1 MKKFS
6 NVSIWLMFLLPTTNL
21 MAQNIQENER
31 TMSQGSKPG
40 FAMNVSDLDAKET
53 ERLWIDYL
61 KDSKAKT
68 KKDRKTNEVFADD
81 ASVPAISSNLMD
93 IYATFTERNKQ
104 TEIIVWVDLGG
115 AFLARRQHPDKIDAF
130 EQWLSEFGRRARVRK
145 IELEQEAEEL
155 IFKDQKKEFDK
166 LIKEEE
172 RLKKEIADAEQRI
185 NQAKKELEVNNA
197 NQNNRRQEMERQ
209 QMKIQEIEAKKK
221 RVE

>member
-1 MKKFS
+1 MKKLTNF
-6 NVSIWLMFLLPTTNL
+6 SIWLMFLLPMTNL
-21 MAQNIQENER
+21 LAQNIQENER

-40 FAMNVSDLDAKET
+40 FSMNVSDLDAKET

-61 KDSKAKT
+61 KDTKAKT

-81 ASVPAISSNLMD
+81 ASIPAISTNLLD

-104 TEIIVWVDLGG
+104 TEIIVWIDLGG
-115 AFLARRQHPDKIDAF
+115 AFLARRQNPDKIDAF
-130 EQWLSEFGRRARVRK
+130 EQWLSEFGRRTRVRK

-155 IFKDQKKEFDK
+155 VFKDQKKEFDK

>member
-1 MKKFS
+1 MKKLS
-6 NVSIWLMFLLPTTNL
+6 KLSIWLMFLLPMTTL
-21 MAQNIQENER
+21 LAQNIQENER

-40 FAMNVSDLDAKET
+40 FSLNVDDLDAKET

-81 ASVPAISSNLMD
+81 ASIPAISTNLMD

-115 AFLARRQHPDKIDAF
+115 AFLGRRQNPDKIDAF
-130 EQWLSEFGRRARVRK
+130 EQWLSEFGRRTRVRK

-155 IFKDQKKEFDK
+155 VFKDQKKEFDK

>member
-1 MKKFS
+1 MKKFFNLS
-6 NVSIWLMFLLPTTNL
+6 TWLMLLLPMTSL
-21 MAQNIQENER
+21 LAQNIQENER

-40 FAMNVSDLDAKET
+40 FSMSIDNLDAKET
-53 ERLWIDYL
+53 ERLWIEYL
-61 KDSKAKT
+61 KDTKAKT

-81 ASVPAISSNLMD
+81 ASVQSISSNLMD
-93 IYATFTERNKQ
+93 IYATFTERGKQ

-115 AFLARRQHPDKIDAF
+115 AFLARRQHPDKIAAF
-130 EQWLSEFGRRARVRK
+130 EQWLSEFGRRTRVRK
-145 IELEQEAEEL
+145 VEIELTSEEL
-155 IFKDQKKEFDK
+155 VFKDQKKEFDK
-166 LIKEEE
+166 LVKEEE

-209 QMKIQEIEAKKK
+209 QMKIQEIESKKK

>member
-1 MKKFS
+1 MKKLFNLS
-6 NVSIWLMFLLPTTNL
+6 TWLMLLLPMTSL
-21 MAQNIQENER
+21 LAQNIQENER

-40 FAMNVSDLDAKET
+40 FSMNIDDLDTKEA

-68 KKDRKTNEVFADD
+68 KKDRRTNEIFADD
-81 ASVPAISSNLMD
+81 ASIPAINSNLMD
-93 IYATFTERNKQ
+93 IYATFTERGKQ

-115 AFLARRQHPDKIDAF
+115 AFLGRRQHPDKIAAF
-130 EQWLSEFGRRARVRK
+130 EQWLGEFARRTRVRK
-145 IELEQEAEEL
+145 VELELESEEL
-155 IFKDQKKEFDK
+155 VFKDQKKEFDK
-166 LIKEEE
+166 LVKEEE
-172 RLKKEIADAEQRI
+172 RLKKEVADAEQRI

-209 QMKIQEIEAKKK
+209 QMKIQEVEAKKK

>member
-1 MKKFS
+1 MKKFFNLS
-6 NVSIWLMFLLPTTNL
+6 TWLMLLLPMTSL
-21 MAQNIQENER
+21 LAQNIQENER

-40 FAMNVSDLDAKET
+40 FSMSIDNLDAKET
-53 ERLWIDYL
+53 ERLWIEYL

-81 ASVPAISSNLMD
+81 ASVQSISSNLMD
-93 IYATFTERNKQ
+93 IYATFTERGKQ

-115 AFLARRQHPDKIDAF
+115 AFLARRQHPDKIAAF
-130 EQWLSEFGRRARVRK
+130 EQWLSEFGRRTRVRK
-145 IELEQEAEEL
+145 VEIELESEEL
-155 IFKDQKKEFDK
+155 VFKDQKKEFDK
-166 LIKEEE
+166 LVKEEE

>member
-1 MKKFS
+1 MKKLS
-6 NVSIWLMFLLPTTNL
+6 NLSIWLMFLLPMTTL
-21 MAQNIQENER
+21 LAQNIQENER

-40 FAMNVSDLDAKET
+40 FSMNVSDLDAKET

-81 ASVPAISSNLMD
+81 ASVPAISTNLMD

-130 EQWLSEFGRRARVRK
+130 EQWLNEFGRRARVRK

-155 IFKDQKKEFDK
+155 VFKDQKKEFDK

-197 NQNNRRQEMERQ
+197 NQGNRRQEMERQ

>member
-1 MKKFS
+1 MKLFNLTTWLILLIPFS
-6 NVSIWLMFLLPTTNL
+6 IQ
-21 MAQNIQENER
+21 AQNLQENER
-31 TMSQGSKPG
+31 TMSQGSKAG
-40 FAMNVSDLDAKET
+40 FSMNIDELTTKDAEK
-53 ERLWIDYL
+53 LWIDFL
-61 KDSKAKT
+61 KNTNAKT

-172 RLKKEIADAEQRI
+172 RLKKEITEAEQRI

-197 NQNNRRQEMERQ
+197 NQGNRRQEMERQ

>member
-6 NVSIWLMFLLPTTNL
+6 NVSIWLMFLLPMTNL

-130 EQWLSEFGRRARVRK
+130 EQWLNEFGRRARVRK

-155 IFKDQKKEFDK
+155 VFKDQKKEFDK

-172 RLKKEIADAEQRI
+172 RLKKEIAEAEQRI

>member
-1 MKKFS
+1 MKKFFNLS
-6 NVSIWLMFLLPTTNL
+6 TWLMLLLPMTSL

-40 FAMNVSDLDAKET
+40 FSMSIDNLDAKET

-81 ASVPAISSNLMD
+81 ASVQSISSNLMD
-93 IYATFTERNKQ
+93 IYATFTERGKQ
-104 TEIIVWVDLGG
+104 TEMIVWVDLGG
-115 AFLARRQHPDKIDAF
+115 AFLARRQHPDKIAAF
-130 EQWLSEFGRRARVRK
+130 EQWLGEFGRRTRVRK

-155 IFKDQKKEFDK
+155 VFKDQKKEFDK
-166 LIKEEE
+166 LVKEEE

>member
-1 MKKFS
+1 MKKLF
-6 NVSIWLMFLLPTTNL
+6 NFSIWLMFLLPMTTL
-21 MAQNIQENER
+21 LAQNIQENER

-40 FAMNVSDLDAKET
+40 FSMNVDDLDAKET
-53 ERLWIDYL
+53 ERLWIEYL

-68 KKDRKTNEVFADD
+68 KKDRKTNEVVADD
-81 ASVPAISSNLMD
+81 ASIPAISTSLID

-115 AFLARRQHPDKIDAF
+115 AFLARRQNPDKIDAF
-130 EQWLSEFGRRARVRK
+130 EQWLSEFGRRTRVRK
-145 IELEQEAEEL
+145 IEVEQEAEEL
-155 IFKDQKKEFDK
+155 VFKDQKKEFDK

>member
-1 MKKFS
+1 
-6 NVSIWLMFLLPTTNL
+6 
-21 MAQNIQENER
+21 
-31 TMSQGSKPG
+31 
-40 FAMNVSDLDAKET
+40 MNVSDLDAKET

-81 ASVPAISSNLMD
+81 ASIPAISTNLMD

-130 EQWLSEFGRRARVRK
+130 EQWLSEFGRRTRVRK

-155 IFKDQKKEFDK
+155 VFKDQKKEFDK